1 MMMEE
6 TYQCI
11 SEWECCC
18 WRVRSAAEDM
28 GGEGESGSSGSG
40 SSGSESE
47 REGSQQEQR
56 TAHRNGGVSQMRA
69 E

>member
-1 MMMEE
+1 MEE

-28 GGEGESGSSGSG
+28 GGRVRVGAVGVRV
-40 SSGSESE
+40 SE
-47 REGSQQEQR
+47 RVRVRER
-56 TAHRNGGVSQMRA
+56 VRNRITGLHTEIV

>member
-28 GGEGESGSSGSG
+28 GGEGESGSSGS
-40 SSGSESE
+40 SGSERV
-47 REGSQQEQR
+47 RE
-56 TAHRNGGVSQMRA
+56 
-69 E
+69 